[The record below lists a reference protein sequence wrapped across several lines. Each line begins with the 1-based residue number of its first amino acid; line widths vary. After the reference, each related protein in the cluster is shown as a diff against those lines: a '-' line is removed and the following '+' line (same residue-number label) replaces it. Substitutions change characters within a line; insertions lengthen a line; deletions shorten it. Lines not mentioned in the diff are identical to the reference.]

1 MSMSDPISLRNIPV
15 DSLHLADEI
24 STQTGLSVN
33 DVFRLALASDLL
45 VEVTKIA
52 PKLDGTL
59 GGLQPALLA
68 KALRRH
74 LGSAIDLLMEHGEH
88 PHQSVVS
95 NPQREAEIMPSKIAI
110 STPSAVPEEKML
122 LEHSLGDDL
131 DSLGI
136 GIGFSEALE
145 KKK

>member
-1 MSMSDPISLRNIPV
+1 MSDPISLRNIPV
-15 DSLHLADEI
+15 DCLHLADEI

-33 DVFRLALASDLL
+33 DVFRLALASGLL

-59 GGLQPALLA
+59 GGMQAASLA

-74 LGSAIDLLMEHGEH
+74 LGSAIDLLMEHEEH

-95 NPQREAEIMPSKIAI
+95 TQQRETEIVLPKTTLSPMTVSSGK
-110 STPSAVPEEKML
+110 ENF
-122 LEHSLGDDL
+122 LEHSIGDDL
-131 DSLGI
+131 DSLGM
-136 GIGFSEALE
+136 GVGLSASLE
-145 KKK
+145 TNA